1 MENEDTKSKGTDD
14 STPQRRRK
22 TGLKFSP
29 KVLPKKAPKIIPKP
43 EPQEEN
49 KVLTID
55 KKLITKLGSLQST
68 YGPGS
73 GTKDEKQGTPV
84 QVAFGQAYPS
94 IPRTFP
100 TPRSFSSGTSA
111 IKLPKEHNEPWD
123 YTCTDCPV
131 TLPLK
136 RPNSGDTEILD
147 EAELGH
153 SSSRA
158 QDGELSAAEELC
170 LTERVDT
177 HTPQLLFFQFPKT
190 LPLPR
195 QAYADADTNMN
206 MNTKSM
212 GDNRKRQLDSIHG
225 CALKELPGG
234 FKGKLLVFKSGKVK
248 MRLGDLLFDVSAG
261 SNCIFPQEVVA
272 INTREKH
279 CCGIGEIGKLA
290 TITPDINSL
299 LGSV

>member
-1 MENEDTKSKGTDD
+1 MCVHLYLCLFVSFLYV
-14 STPQRRRK
+14 SQLLLWRMRIQRVNFLNCVNLFMHELRLSGLPFLYFFVMQTR
-22 TGLKFSP
+22 LKFSP

-170 LTERVDT
+170 LT
-177 HTPQLLFFQFPKT
+177 
-190 LPLPR
+190 
-195 QAYADADTNMN
+195 
-206 MNTKSM
+206 
-212 GDNRKRQLDSIHG
+212 
-225 CALKELPGG
+225 
-234 FKGKLLVFKSGKVK
+234 GKPVGLQ
-248 MRLGDLLFDVSAG
+248 DW
-261 SNCIFPQEVVA
+261 
-272 INTREKH
+272 T
-279 CCGIGEIGKLA
+279 
-290 TITPDINSL
+290 
-299 LGSV
+299 

>member
-14 STPQRRRK
+14 STPQRHRK

-68 YGPGS
+68 CGPGS

-234 FKGKLLVFKSGKVK
+234 FMGKLLVFKSGKVK
-248 MRLGDLLFDVSAG
+248 MRLGDLLLNESSKNHRLLHGAFSF
-261 SNCIFPQEVVA
+261 FPPLHVLK
-272 INTREKH
+272 IH
-279 CCGIGEIGKLA
+279 KLFRFQLA
-290 TITPDINSL
+290 RIASFL
-299 LGSV
+299 RKL

>member
-1 MENEDTKSKGTDD
+1 MADCLTLSATRVR
-14 STPQRRRK
+14 SSSIPPLYLFSCSSPSVSSWRRRLSERRQP
-22 TGLKFSP
+22 TQGLRRAQHRRRVSTR
-29 KVLPKKAPKIIPKP
+29 

-170 LTERVDT
+170 LT
-177 HTPQLLFFQFPKT
+177 
-190 LPLPR
+190 
-195 QAYADADTNMN
+195 
-206 MNTKSM
+206 
-212 GDNRKRQLDSIHG
+212 
-225 CALKELPGG
+225 
-234 FKGKLLVFKSGKVK
+234 GKPVGLQ
-248 MRLGDLLFDVSAG
+248 DW
-261 SNCIFPQEVVA
+261 
-272 INTREKH
+272 T
-279 CCGIGEIGKLA
+279 
-290 TITPDINSL
+290 
-299 LGSV
+299 

>member
-1 MENEDTKSKGTDD
+1 T
-14 STPQRRRK
+14 R
-22 TGLKFSP
+22 LKFSP

-170 LTERVDT
+170 LT
-177 HTPQLLFFQFPKT
+177 
-190 LPLPR
+190 
-195 QAYADADTNMN
+195 AYADADTNMN

-234 FKGKLLVFKSGKVK
+234 FMGKLLVFKSGKVK

>member
-1 MENEDTKSKGTDD
+1 LCSYF
-14 STPQRRRK
+14 
-22 TGLKFSP
+22 LC
-29 KVLPKKAPKIIPKP
+29 VLWHDARCVTLCL
-43 EPQEEN
+43 
-49 KVLTID
+49 VLI
-55 KKLITKLGSLQST
+55 
-68 YGPGS
+68 
-73 GTKDEKQGTPV
+73 
-84 QVAFGQAYPS
+84 S
-94 IPRTFP
+94 IPLY
-100 TPRSFSSGTSA
+100 
-111 IKLPKEHNEPWD
+111 K
-123 YTCTDCPV
+123 
-131 TLPLK
+131 
-136 RPNSGDTEILD
+136 TEILD
-147 EAELGH
+147 ETELGH

-234 FKGKLLVFKSGKVK
+234 FMGKLLVFKSGKVK